1 MIAVGAFAVLGQ
13 IANFGDLRRAAGH
26 ADRAWFPVCALGE
39 LLAYVGYIAGYRVIA
54 RAEGG
59 PALDV
64 WTATRVVALGFG
76 ASVIGS
82 AAGTL
87 ALDFWALERAGERPH
102 QAARRVLALNTLEWA
117 VLAVFAACAGA
128 ALLAGAGKGAPTE
141 MSLAWIVVVPVC
153 LAAAAWFTS
162 PSRVERFAR
171 LPEDEPDTQGRARD
185 LGYWARWAWTK
196 ARKGFADAIGAVA
209 FLRRFVAHPRRNA
222 VGLLA
227 FALYWIGG
235 MLTLYAALRAFGET
249 IGPAALVLG
258 YTTVS
263 RSVDLRRASEMAREN
278 ATLATSLSGLQGR
291 LDLLE
296 DTLSA
301 IAERDRRIRLLA
313 NLEPHDPQVLQ
324 AGVGG
329 SLPPRASGS
338 EVVRQA
344 TSARAELNTLIRRAN
359 LLAASFTEARD
370 SLQSH
375 AQRLESMPSIL
386 PTSGWLSS
394 AFAAMRRHPILHI
407 SRPHEGLDITAPTG
421 TPIEAPGAGTVTNA
435 RWESGYGQTVTV
447 DHGYGIVTKYAHA
460 SKLLVRRG
468 QRVKRGDRIALV
480 GNSGLATGPH
490 LHYEVHVN
498 GRPVDPLRYVLPDV
512 ITE

>member
-1 MIAVGAFAVLGQ
+1 MPDESPFQLDRRKTLITLSLAVVIAVGAFAVLGQ
-13 IANFGDLRRAAGH
+13 IASFGDLRKAAERA
-26 ADRAWFPVCALGE
+26 DQAWFPVCALGE

-128 ALLAGAGKGAPTE
+128 VLLAGVGEGAPPE
-141 MSLAWIVVVPVC
+141 MSLAWMVAVPVC

-171 LPEDEPDTQGRARD
+171 LPEDEPDTEGQARD
-185 LGYWARWAWTK
+185 FGYWARWASVK

-258 YTTVS
+258 YTTAYVITALPLPAGGS
-263 RSVDLRRASEMAREN
+263 GGVE
-278 ATLATSLSGLQGR
+278 ATLAA
-291 LDLLE
+291 
-296 DTLSA
+296 TLA
-301 IAERDRRIRLLA
+301 L
-313 NLEPHDPQVLQ
+313 V
-324 AGVGG
+324 GV
-329 SLPPRASGS
+329 PF
-338 EVVRQA
+338 A
-344 TSARAELNTLIRRAN
+344 TA
-359 LLAASFTEARD
+359 LLAAFTYRIFVFWLPLLPAVAFVPTVKQLHEELPR
-370 SLQSH
+370 LSH
-375 AQRLESMPSIL
+375 R
-386 PTSGWLSS
+386 
-394 AFAAMRRHPILHI
+394 
-407 SRPHEGLDITAPTG
+407 
-421 TPIEAPGAGTVTNA
+421 
-435 RWESGYGQTVTV
+435 
-447 DHGYGIVTKYAHA
+447 
-460 SKLLVRRG
+460 
-468 QRVKRGDRIALV
+468 
-480 GNSGLATGPH
+480 
-490 LHYEVHVN
+490 
-498 GRPVDPLRYVLPDV
+498 
-512 ITE
+512 